1 VIFLNKNVIIFFI
14 KTVNIESANN
24 YLNMIGFN
32 FSKDQIRLILPVLK
46 NNIDKIYEE
55 DINGILQNLPK
66 NVTNYSKNQLIKL
79 FNLYIKKEE
88 DYLPSSSK

>member
-1 VIFLNKNVIIFFI
+1 MNKNVIIFFI
-14 KTVNIESANN
+14 KTVNIESANT

-55 DINGILQNLPK
+55 DINGILRNLPK